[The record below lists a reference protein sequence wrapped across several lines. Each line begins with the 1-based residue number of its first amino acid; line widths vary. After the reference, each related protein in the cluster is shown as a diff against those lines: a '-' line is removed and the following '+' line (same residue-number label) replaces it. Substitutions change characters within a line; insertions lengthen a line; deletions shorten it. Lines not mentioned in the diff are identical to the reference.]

1 MTIYL
6 TGENTRKAVPG
17 DTVIVSGV
25 LVPSVASAFK
35 QMVGGLITDVFLDAY
50 VNFFHIY

>member
-17 DTVIVSGV
+17 DTVVVSGV
-25 LVPSVASAFK
+25 LVPNLISGFK
-35 QMVGGLITDVFLDAY
+35 QMTGGLITEVFLDAH
-50 VNFFHIY
+50 VNF